1 MMLLVLAVAL
11 GVLAWALRLPAR
23 VTVALVVA
31 LWAAAI
37 LAHLALPD
45 GHAIRGAIGGD
56 ARVWGAAGV
65 VAALVLAYRQGL
77 AALRARS
84 RPADR
89 PAPPAPAAVPTAD
102 DRLSDDELDR
112 YARHIVL
119 REIGGTGQRRL
130 KAARVLVIGAGGL
143 GSPAL
148 LYLAAAGIGRIT
160 VIDDDTVSVSNL
172 QRQIL
177 FATADAGRPKTEAAA
192 ERLRAINP
200 HVTVAARAERL
211 TEANA
216 GDLMAGQ
223 DLILDGS
230 DNFDTRYLANRAAVA
245 ASVPLVSAAITQWEG
260 QIGLYDPARGGA
272 CYQCVFPERPA
283 PGLAPPCAEAG
294 VVGPLPGVLGA
305 MMALEAVK
313 HLTGAGQ
320 GLRGHLLIY
329 DGLWGETRRIATRPR
344 PDCPVCGQPGR
355 AGP

>member
-1 MMLLVLAVAL
+1 MLLVLAVAL
-11 GVLAWALRLPAR
+11 GVLTWALRLPAR
-23 VTVALVVA
+23 VTVALVVV

-45 GHAIRGAIGGD
+45 GHVIRGAIGGD
-56 ARVWGAAGV
+56 ARIWAAAGV

-84 RPADR
+84 RPADP
-89 PAPPAPAAVPTAD
+89 PAPPAPAEAPTAD

-177 FATADAGRPKTEAAA
+177 FATADAGRPKAEAAA
-192 ERLRAINP
+192 ERLHAINP
-200 HVTVAARAERL
+200 NVTVEVRAERL

-216 GDLMAGQ
+216 ADLVAGQ

-245 ASVPLVSAAITQWEG
+245 AGVPLVSAAITQWEG

-283 PGLAPPCAEAG
+283 PGLAPACAEAG

-320 GLRGHLLIY
+320 GLRGHVLIY
-329 DGLWGETRRIATRPR
+329 DGLWGETRRIATRAR

-355 AGP
+355 VGP